1 MSKRT
6 YELIYV
12 LKPDA
17 PETEVAD
24 MHKQVADIVDRLGG
38 TIDKSENAAPWG
50 RRKLAY
56 EIGHHKEGF
65 YVLEQITGSG
75 ELMKEIDRRL
85 KVTEGLLRHLIV
97 RVDESTIKADRMRTK
112 RLEESRRRRVARGLP
127 PDRQPGEGPQGEDSD
142 DSGDMMFDG
151 GEAEV

>member
-1 MSKRT
+1 MSTRT

-24 MHKQVADIVDRLGG
+24 MHKQVADIVERMGG

-56 EIGHHKEGF
+56 EIGHHKEGL

-85 KVTEGLLRHLIV
+85 KVTEGLLRHLVV
-97 RVDESTIKADRMRTK
+97 RVDESAIKADRARTK